1 MWIMTQGKKGLVN
14 LDECGSVCVTAN
26 IGKKK
31 SCIIVYPTNTIL
43 GYYDSEKNAIDELE
57 NIAQEMQ
64 KGNKFYYM
72 P

>member
-14 LDECGSVCVTAN
+14 LNECGSVCVTPN
-26 IGKKK
+26 LGKKK

-43 GYYDSEKNAIDELE
+43 GYYESEKNALDELE
-57 NIAQEMQ
+57 NIAQAIRS
-64 KGNKFYYM
+64 GNDFYDM